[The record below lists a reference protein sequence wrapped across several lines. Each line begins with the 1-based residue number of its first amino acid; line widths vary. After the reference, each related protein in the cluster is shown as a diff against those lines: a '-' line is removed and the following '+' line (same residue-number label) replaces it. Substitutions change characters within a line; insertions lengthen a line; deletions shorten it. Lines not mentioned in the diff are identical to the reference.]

1 MSNQQRCCNC
11 GAKDHIA
18 KFCYERTK
26 KVPVTV
32 KLCVQ
37 VDKSN
42 TKDKKEEKL
51 QKKGDEIV
59 TKIQKQIPRSKYE
72 EDKYIGQ
79 HTQIW
84 GSYWNEVL
92 GWGFAC
98 CYSNQK
104 SQECLG
110 EKGKRQSLTKE
121 YSIKRQIEETP
132 IAQQELKSGP
142 LNLNELYRKSNLREG
157 APVDVIYNQNN
168 AKEL

>member
-1 MSNQQRCCNC
+1 MANSQKCSNC
-11 GAKDHIA
+11 GGKDHIA

-26 KVPVTV
+26 KVPATV
-32 KLCVQ
+32 KLSTQ
-37 VDKSN
+37 SDKMNS
-42 TKDKKEEKL
+42 KDKKELKL
-51 QKKGDEIV
+51 QKKEQEIV
-59 TKIQKQIPRSKYE
+59 VQVTKQTPKSKYE

-142 LNLNELYRKSNLREG
+142 LNLDELYRKSNLREG
-157 APVDVIYNQNN
+157 APVDVIYNQSNTTN
-168 AKEL
+168 